1 MSMTRIKKSKNI
13 VIESLLKR
21 IRRIDQTVQKNG
33 IHETSL
39 ALVRDDLHV
48 VCSYLGTSE
57 VKAALFSVVLVTSV
71 NDRAPHIHEI
81 SDKVGMEVIDF
92 MPYIS
97 LLDELFRQGILRK
110 KKTRNRSADE
120 SLRDRVFVVDEKV
133 LNAIIREH
141 PMPKLESETPQGSI
155 EVFQQVNDWIN
166 QVSDNEITEV
176 EFITDCEQLFVQ
188 NKLFVLN
195 SHVSQNLLPLY
206 KYLKL
211 S

>member
-1 MSMTRIKKSKNI
+1 
-13 VIESLLKR
+13 
-21 IRRIDQTVQKNG
+21 
-33 IHETSL
+33 
-39 ALVRDDLHV
+39 
-48 VCSYLGTSE
+48 
-57 VKAALFSVVLVTSV
+57 
-71 NDRAPHIHEI
+71 
-81 SDKVGMEVIDF
+81 
-92 MPYIS
+92 MPNIS
-97 LLDELFRQGILRK
+97 LLDELIRQGILRK

-120 SLRDRVFVVDEKV
+120 SLRDLVFVVDEKV

-141 PMPKLESETPQGSI
+141 PMPKLESETPEGSI

-176 EFITDCEQLFVQ
+176 EFITDFQQLFTQ